1 MQTLEQQ
8 IEARVSRKIKS
19 DDRMISKIERREV
32 EAEKQIGTLIRE
44 GKTISYIMPLGGKY
58 REGCK
63 YDLISFLI
71 RNQYV

>member
-44 GKTISYIMPLGGKY
+44 GKTISYIMPPGGKY
-58 REGCK
+58 REGFK